1 MIRAAVL
8 HKPNTL
14 LEVMEFELPPLR
26 ADDLRVRIVASGVCH
41 SDWHI
46 VKGEWPMEELPG
58 ILGHEGAGV
67 VEAIGADIQD
77 VKVGDHVILS
87 WKPNCGNC
95 EACQKGHPVVCS
107 MVHDGATAPLHPG
120 TNSPMHKM
128 SDLGTFST
136 GTVVP
141 RPYVVPINKDMPLD
155 KAALIGCGVMTGVG
169 AVINTAGVEPGS
181 SVAVFGCGGVGL
193 NCIQGARLANASPI
207 IAVDLLDNKLDMARE
222 FGATHVVNA
231 GKEDPVERIRAIT
244 GGDGAHYAFEAIGLT
259 PAPFIQ
265 SLECTRPRGVTVY
278 VGHAPVDTE
287 LKMDARMWI
296 AEKTV
301 IGSLY
306 GSARTHIDFPRI
318 VQLYIEGKLQIDE
331 LVSREFPLEGVN
343 EAFEVLARG
352 EVARSILRMED

>member
-1 MIRAAVL
+1 MLRAAVL
-8 HKPNTL
+8 QEPNTP
-14 LEVMEFELPPLR
+14 LEIMEFELPPLK
-26 ADDLRVRIVASGVCH
+26 ADHIEVRIAASGVCH
-41 SDWHI
+41 SDWHV
-46 VKGEWPMEELPG
+46 VKGEWSMIRLPC
-58 ILGHEGAGV
+58 ILGHEGAGI
-67 VEAIGADIQD
+67 VEAVGEDIHD
-77 VKVGDHVILS
+77 VQVGDHVVLS
-87 WKPNCGNC
+87 WKPSCGYC
-95 EACQKGHPVVCS
+95 ETCQRGHPAVCG
-107 MVHDGATAPLHPG
+107 MEHDPSTAPLRPG
-120 TNSPMHKM
+120 TKFSMPKM
-128 SDLGTFST
+128 SGLGTFST
-136 GTVVP
+136 RTIVQ
-141 RPYVVPINKDMPLD
+141 RTSLVPIAKDMPLD

-181 SVAVFGCGGVGL
+181 SVAVYGCGGVGL

-231 GKEDPVERIRAIT
+231 GTEDPVERIRALT
-244 GGDGAHYAFEAIGLT
+244 GGEGAHYAFEAIGLT
-259 PAPFIQ
+259 ATPFLQ

-278 VGHAPVDTE
+278 VGHAPVNTE

-318 VQLYIEGKLQIDE
+318 VRLYKEGKIQIDE

-343 EAFEVLARG
+343 DAFEALARG
-352 EVARSILRMED
+352 EVARSILRME